1 MSDAAEEDDHNLSWF
16 LDQLTGIRKLGGI
29 RAVAGELPLPSGM
42 DIPDNLTDIEHEF
55 RRVEGALR
63 SMTSDERSNP
73 DLLFEETRR
82 QRVASGSG
90 LTLAELNR
98 LIADFYKIR
107 SSLRSMDLSDILGQT
122 LGNLEDN

>member
-16 LDQLTGIRKLGGI
+16 LDQLTGIRELGGI

-42 DIPDNLTDIEHEF
+42 DIPDNLTEIEHEF
-55 RRVEGALR
+55 RRVEGCL
-63 SMTSDERSNP
+63 SMTIDERMNP

-107 SSLRSMDLSDILGQT
+107 SSLRSMDLSDILGRS
-122 LGNLEDN
+122 LRNLEDI